1 MKVVCPKCKE
11 SKFSVLENRCEE
23 INYKEGTG
31 RVIKKEGTGR
41 VIKDLSCDFCG
52 AVFLANMNIEV
63 SNVDID
69 FVIS

>member
-23 INYKEGTG
+23 INY
-31 RVIKKEGTGR
+31 KEGTGR